1 MAYEN
6 GIVDSNPM
14 SRVKRLRE
22 PEPRERYLNQ
32 YSDDEEER
40 LIKALAAFG
49 EHVVALVELDLEV
62 GMRLGELLNVRWA
75 DIDEMDKYIHILK
88 TKNDKPRMVPL
99 TMRARNSQG
108 LAAGRAR

>member
-1 MAYEN
+1 
-6 GIVDSNPM
+6 
-14 SRVKRLRE
+14 
-22 PEPRERYLNQ
+22 
-32 YSDDEEER
+32 
-40 LIKALAAFG
+40 
-49 EHVVALVELDLEV
+49 
-62 GMRLGELLNVRWA
+62 MRLGELLNVRWA